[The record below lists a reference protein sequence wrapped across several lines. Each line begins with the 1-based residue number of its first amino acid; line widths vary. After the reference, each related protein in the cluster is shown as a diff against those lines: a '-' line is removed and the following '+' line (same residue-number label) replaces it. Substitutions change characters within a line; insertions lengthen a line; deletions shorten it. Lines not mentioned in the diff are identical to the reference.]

1 MTKKFTVSEED
12 KRLFKETVAN
22 IKPLTPK
29 KIRQDSTTTDEKE
42 NFAYRRYQPSRV
54 VTDPKT
60 ADNVRAEDKLYFCR
74 ANVNEKK
81 LQKLQ
86 QGLFNKSHELDL
98 HGLTEEEA
106 IKQLN
111 DFIYAAIRKK
121 IEMVVIVHGKGS
133 HHSGPLP
140 ILKNS
145 VNQQLRLLDTV
156 LAFCSARQEDGGS
169 GAVYVLLRN

>member
-1 MTKKFTVSEED
+1 MQIKG
-12 KRLFKETVAN
+12 TVA
-22 IKPLTPK
+22 
-29 KIRQDSTTTDEKE
+29 
-42 NFAYRRYQPSRV
+42 V
-54 VTDPKT
+54 VTGAASGMGAAT
-60 ADNVRAEDKLYFCR
+60 ARFLTEKGATVALLD
-74 ANVNEKK
+74 VNEKK